1 MGHRTRRCTSR
12 RAELKPLHDAPS
24 FINVR
29 AAGERRCSTDQHLR
43 GNDSG
48 TVSSFGASNPLAE
61 VAACGYQK
69 ADSG

>member
-1 MGHRTRRCTSR
+1 M
-12 RAELKPLHDAPS
+12 LHDALS
-24 FINVR
+24 IINVR
-29 AAGERRCSTDQHLR
+29 AAGDRDCSTDQHLR